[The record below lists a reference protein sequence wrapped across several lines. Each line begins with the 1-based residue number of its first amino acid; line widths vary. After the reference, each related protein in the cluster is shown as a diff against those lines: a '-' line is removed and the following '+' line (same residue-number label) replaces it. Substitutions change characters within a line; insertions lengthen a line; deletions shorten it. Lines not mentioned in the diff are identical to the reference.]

1 MRNKFLKTLLIA
13 LQLFLINAIT
23 TAQKVINAAGKTDY
37 GNNIIVQY
45 SVGEVVVEPNYGKE
59 YNATQGVLQPKY
71 LISGVNSP
79 FDAQYSLR
87 CYPNPILDA
96 LNIETNFKDFTDIRI
111 FNMEG
116 QLVLIKSFNYTP
128 INLSELISGSYLL
141 TIYSK
146 EKNIS
151 KTIKIIKQ

>member
-1 MRNKFLKTLLIA
+1 MKNKFLKTLLITA
-13 LQLFLINAIT
+13 HFFLINSIT

-45 SVGEVVVEPNYGKE
+45 SISEVVVEPNFGKE
-59 YNATQGVLQPKY
+59 FNATQGLLQPRY
-71 LISGVNSP
+71 LITGVKSP
-79 FDAQYSLR
+79 FDAQFSLR
-87 CYPNPILDA
+87 CYPNPISDA
-96 LNIETNFKDFTDIRI
+96 LNIETDFKDFTDIKV
-111 FNMEG
+111 FNEQG
-116 QLVLIKSFNYTP
+116 QLVLIKSFNYAP

-146 EKNIS
+146 EKNIF